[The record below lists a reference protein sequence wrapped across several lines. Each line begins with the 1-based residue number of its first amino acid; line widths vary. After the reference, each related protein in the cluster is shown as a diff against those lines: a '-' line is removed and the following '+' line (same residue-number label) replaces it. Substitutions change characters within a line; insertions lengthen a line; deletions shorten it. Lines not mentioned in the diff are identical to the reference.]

1 MEKSESLENI
11 LNVAGKSFAESGYHG
26 VSLQEIAEDAGVS
39 KSLIFYYFKDKKS
52 LYETLVKKSVEL
64 ILLNLKKALRLK
76 KDPPEKISA
85 FVQSY
90 FELLLH
96 EENLIRL
103 LARETSNPESPLAAY
118 VIRQSKKMVD
128 MLTSIIEDGI
138 KGGFFR
144 KVNPRLAAISL
155 FGMLTTYVAAKNIFA
170 RRIPKAELKS
180 FSVKNLSKVNT
191 EIFLEGLKK
200 C

>member
-1 MEKSESLENI
+1 MEKRESLENI
-11 LNVAGKSFAESGYHG
+11 LKVAGKSFAESGYHG

-52 LYETLVKKSVEL
+52 LYEALIKRSVEL
-64 ILLNLKKALRLK
+64 ILLHLKEALQLK

-85 FVQSY
+85 FIQNY

-103 LARETSNPESPLAAY
+103 LARETSNPESPLATY
-118 VIRQSKKMVD
+118 VINQSRKMID
-128 MLTSIIEDGI
+128 ILTSIIEEGI
-138 KGGFFR
+138 KKKFFR
-144 KVNPRLAAISL
+144 KVNARLAAISL
-155 FGMLTTYVAAKNIFA
+155 FGMLTTYVAARNIFA
-170 RRIPKAELKS
+170 KRIPQAELKNY
-180 FSVKNLSKVNT
+180 SVKNLSKVNT
-191 EIFLEGLKK
+191 EIFLEGLRR

>member
-1 MEKSESLENI
+1 MERKESLENI
-11 LNVAGKSFAESGYHG
+11 LKVAGKSFAESGYHG

-52 LYETLVKKSVEL
+52 LYEALIKRSVEL
-64 ILLNLKKALRLK
+64 ILLNLKEALQLK

-85 FVQSY
+85 FIQSY

-118 VIRQSKKMVD
+118 VINQSRKMID
-128 MLTSIIEDGI
+128 ILTSIIEEGI
-138 KGGFFR
+138 KKKFFR
-144 KVNPRLAAISL
+144 KINPRLAAISL
-155 FGMLTTYVAAKNIFA
+155 FGMLTTYVAARNIFG
-170 RRIPKAELKS
+170 RRIPQAELKNY
-180 FSVKNLSKVNT
+180 SVKNLSKVST
-191 EIFLEGLKK
+191 EIFLEGLRR